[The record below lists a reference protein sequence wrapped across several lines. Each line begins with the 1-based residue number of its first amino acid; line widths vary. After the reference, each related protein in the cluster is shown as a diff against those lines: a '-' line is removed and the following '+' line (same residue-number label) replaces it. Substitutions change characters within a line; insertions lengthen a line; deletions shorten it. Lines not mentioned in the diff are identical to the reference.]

1 MSLVVVIENESDRER
16 ETIKPEK
23 RSRCLSFGCKLLKS
37 SILTYHIGKIDE
49 VMILGIMHGAC
60 CYKVICLAKE
70 LTLSLTNKNVLIDIL
85 VHSCSVHK
93 Q

>member
-1 MSLVVVIENESDRER
+1 MSFIWLQTIEVLNSNISHWQDRRGHDLRRYARGMLLYGYLMFNFLLLPRAQLE
-16 ETIKPEK
+16 
-23 RSRCLSFGCKLLKS
+23 CKW
-37 SILTYHIGKIDE
+37 IFF
-49 VMILGIMHGAC
+49 
-60 CYKVICLAKE
+60 LAKE